1 MYRKLVLDN
10 GLRVVTERMPA
21 LKSVTVGIWVN
32 VGSRDE
38 GAGEEGLSHFLEHM
52 FFKGTKSRSAA
63 QISREIDALGGE
75 LNAFTSRETTTFYV
89 KVLDQHVKPA
99 LTLLSDIFRQSR
111 FARPEVEKEKQVV
124 LEEIRM
130 VQDDPEDLVQELHAE
145 QAMKRHP
152 LGRSILGRAR
162 TIQGLRREQLLRYV
176 RTHYHPQ
183 QTVVAVA
190 GSFNLREL
198 TPLLEQSFGTYTQP
212 GVPYMHRWPS
222 DVHGGLVVRR
232 KALEQAHLCL
242 GLPGVALDHKDRY
255 GAYALNALM
264 GGSVSSRL
272 FQEVREKRG
281 LAYSIYSYLSSYS
294 DGGTFTIYAATR
306 PREAARVVE
315 LVGREIR
322 RLRAKGVG
330 GEELERTKNQMKG
343 NLMLSL
349 ENSQSRMSRLAKD
362 ELHQGR
368 YTSLEEMLA
377 DIDRVN
383 GEQLLRLAHELF
395 DLSRLSVTALGP
407 VSHQSLQSAVR

>member
-306 PREAARVVE
+306 SREAARVVE

-368 YTSLEEMLA
+368 YMSLEEMLA

-407 VSHQSLQSAVR
+407 VSHQSLQASVP

>member
-368 YTSLEEMLA
+368 HTSLEEMLA

-407 VSHQSLQSAVR
+407 VSHQSLQASVR